1 MAFLNFKEMVLKPNC
16 PSFQDGCKY
25 KNRKICKGDDDE
37 DSKNYISEF
46 HNMYFDD
53 KTPESIKIAIDI
65 MYDLNQ
71 SFKKEI
77 QIYIKKYT
85 LSQKNSRITGNVG
98 YEFLKDLYN
107 KFRYKMRYKNRIQVE
122 EYFKNRNRKIDD
134 EEINIYELI
143 DTVEK
148 DDLDE
153 WYETSLSNENE
164 NNETLDM
171 DTFYNELTLE
181 QYNSQDTEEE
191 YSSDDDDYSN

>member
-1 MAFLNFKEMVLKPNC
+1 
-16 PSFQDGCKY
+16 
-25 KNRKICKGDDDE
+25 
-37 DSKNYISEF
+37 
-46 HNMYFDD
+46 
-53 KTPESIKIAIDI
+53 